1 MSTGKKPIDN
11 PFGSRPSSIP
21 LTGVNYNFITQGM
34 KNRFLDSFEADLDD
48 PNNPVYVFYGQS
60 TNWGSNNSPNDTS
73 DTPTLPTNA
82 FSDDISARINMT
94 ALARLDASNTNL
106 GIKKRTWRSGT
117 VYGQYTTTEDQ
128 SASPNDNYYVVQS
141 RVNLPQYGAVYKCLD
156 NNGGAPSTQ
165 APYVDIEE
173 GIKPVTLS
181 DGYKWKYMMTI
192 PGSLISQFNTN
203 QSPLQDYLPLW
214 NSTDYKGSLGTI
226 DRIDVTSLGTNY
238 NYSPHSS
245 PNGSD
250 IYGGIYS
257 KPAIPVFVDGDGG
270 TVEVT
275 KIRIAADGTS
285 NGRIVGFNTDVS
297 EMVTEATGGYTTL
310 EKFPEYKN
318 HVPVKFLEDVT
329 TFTEEQLSSI
339 NQPNRKTA
347 YGLAKITLKNG
358 RGIIDSP
365 GDIKII
371 NGGDNY
377 QNSTLVKVVQSS
389 TIAYATGFDTP
400 TGGIKK
406 VSVLEE
412 GSGHSNAVLV
422 PVVNSPGGTGFV
434 GKPVV
439 SPLLGHGGDP
449 QKELNATSLFITK
462 SIIGNY
468 DPGTDP
474 STLDFS
480 RTNDFRQIGL
490 IRRPRKYGSDEVAT
504 SETLNAKHIISV
516 IDNPQGELASK
527 NESGSDKDLLITG
540 NISRAQGRIVDM
552 FQVSNSTTWNIRY
565 VKVGTRDFI
574 ANEKLLFANITT
586 PISINEVTTPEL
598 DVYSG
603 DILFI
608 NNNEAITRDKQQ
620 TETVNLLITF

>member
-1 MSTGKKPIDN
+1 MASKEPIDN
-11 PFGSRPSSIP
+11 PFVSRPSSLP

-34 KNRFLDSFEADLDD
+34 KNRFLDSFESDLDD
-48 PNNPVYVFYGQS
+48 SDNPVYVFYGQS
-60 TNWGSNNSPNDTS
+60 TNWGSNNSPSDIS

-128 SASPNDNYYVVQS
+128 SESPNDNYYVVQS
-141 RVNLPQYGAVYKCLD
+141 VSNLPQYGSVYKCLD

-173 GIKPVTLS
+173 SIRPVTLD
-181 DGYKWKYMMTI
+181 DGYKWKFMMRI

-203 QSPLQDYLPLW
+203 QSPLQDFLPLW
-214 NSTDYKGSLGTI
+214 NSTDYKGSFGTI
-226 DRIDVTSLGTNY
+226 DRVDIINRGTNY
-238 NYSPHSS
+238 YYSPQNS

-250 IYGGIYS
+250 IYGGIFS
-257 KPAIPVFVDGDGG
+257 QTTVPLFVEGDGG
-270 TVEVT
+270 SVEIT
-275 KIRIAADGTS
+275 KIRIAPDGTS
-285 NGRIVGFNTDVS
+285 NGRIVGFNTNAA
-297 EMVTEATGGYTTL
+297 EMITDPIGGYSIL
-310 EKFPEYKN
+310 EKYPEYKN
-318 HVPVKFLEDVT
+318 HIPVKFLEDVT

-339 NQPNRKTA
+339 NNPNRKTA
-347 YGLAKITLKNG
+347 YGLAKITLRDG

-371 NGGDNY
+371 NGGDSY

-389 TIAYATGFDTP
+389 TVAYATSFDTP
-400 TGGIKK
+400 VGGIKRI
-406 VSVLEE
+406 SVLEE
-412 GSGHSNAVLV
+412 GSGHSSANII
-422 PVVNSPGGTGFV
+422 PVVNSPGGTGLNAI
-434 GKPVV
+434 PVV

-490 IRRPRKYGSDEVAT
+490 IRKPKKYGSDEVAT
-504 SETLNAKHIISV
+504 DSTLNAKHILSV
-516 IDNPQGELASK
+516 VDNPQGELASK
-527 NESGSDKDLLITG
+527 FEVGADKDLLITG
-540 NISRAQGRIVDM
+540 NVSRAQGRIIDM
-552 FQVSNSTTWNIRY
+552 FQVSNSSTWNVRY

-586 PISINEVTTPEL
+586 PISIAEALPPEV